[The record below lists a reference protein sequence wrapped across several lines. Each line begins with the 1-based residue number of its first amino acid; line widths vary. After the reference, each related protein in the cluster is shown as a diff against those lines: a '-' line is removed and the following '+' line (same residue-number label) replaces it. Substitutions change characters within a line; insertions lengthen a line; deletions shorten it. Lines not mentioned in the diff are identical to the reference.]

1 MSSELQLRTN
11 KIGLPSCWY
20 EFDIV
25 YKVGASNMVAD
36 ALSLE
41 EMKTKNCRAFLDL
54 SSKTQQKLMTKFRRI
69 PRWLKSEKN

>member
-1 MSSELQLRTN
+1 M
-11 KIGLPSCWY
+11 
-20 EFDIV
+20 

>member
-1 MSSELQLRTN
+1 M
-11 KIGLPSCWY
+11 
-20 EFDIV
+20 

-41 EMKTKNCRAFLDL
+41 EMKTKNCSAFLDL
-54 SSKTQQKLMTKFRRI
+54 SSKTQQILMTKFRRI